1 MDLCKHTGW
10 LRLSTKE
17 RGHILEVSDRAQR
30 LLDSLPRPESQFP
43 SVIALL
49 GNVTKRLAMQQ
60 LGVEITTPN
69 TSRGHGEV
77 HLSFSPATETGERPL
92 LIADSDIPSHNRR
105 ARPRKPPL
113 CHEITSR
120 PLPQSQEDAASPK
133 VEYVADRIYSRM
145 LLPFAD
151 VVCFFADDVGGLHN
165 VARRL
170 VAWLDLGRSSN
181 STVCPW
187 LVIVVDDGEE
197 TVVRQTFLDMLR
209 AKTSTG
215 VSEIFQGIRVVSLR
229 HISPKTLRRGPPS
242 VRWDVLC
249 NELSY
254 MAETKRIERR
264 LASSLFSANHLA
276 AFLRYAVDK
285 QADVVASPLDF
296 LAVSRIDNPVAPDL
310 ETHLA
315 GFLRGFRS
323 LELLRTFAVPVIASS
338 FLLDHYPP
346 GMHRKSTHQ
355 RFSKLIETD
364 MARRSRPLRLGESA
378 ASLHRQLVGQFR
390 DDWPQFQSENTCY
403 HCLRRR
409 PQFFPV
415 CGHGWCMNCVAVF
428 GVRSQDD
435 PWLVQIDGCLL
446 CGRELKMTVRM
457 KPDTATARVLCF
469 DGGGTRG
476 KYPLMLLKQ
485 LQDSIDLPNHPVQ
498 QNFDII
504 YGTSSGAITAGALC
518 LNGWTVEECIAS
530 FESLASHAFTPRR
543 LPAVPLVRP
552 LLRVLMSLP
561 LVPALVRLAA
571 LLAFDSRYPSW
582 PMEEAL
588 RRVFGAEKSIVDYS
602 PANATGTMVGMTQH
616 RSKHCVTRTKDRD
629 KHPRIKLLHSYFT
642 PWRIKGLGT
651 FQDGGLVANNPSS
664 IALREIA
671 SLYPTTPDPSIFVSL
686 GTGSTQGNES
696 QTSASRWP
704 WRDSFPLRLVRALW
718 SLGSTERTWQQVIAH
733 KNISHTGEF
742 FRFDV
747 SFPGTEPALDDLSEL
762 SDVEDG
768 SENSRG
774 TFEGL
779 PELARL
785 VLCIRAELFVFE
797 LSPTQPFR
805 FVDGEYE
812 CLGHIR
818 CRLGANSDAF
828 VEFMSQLDTAC
839 ASFLIGDRTLA
850 GGFYDRSP
858 LGGDGHFCKEVRF
871 RVASREEPV
880 AITLWE
886 SPDEGCNISGSP
898 FNLRRLVR
906 EQKLDECFGS
916 ADHRKRSRAGEGEI
930 DARRKRQKR

>member
-1 MDLCKHTGW
+1 
-10 LRLSTKE
+10 
-17 RGHILEVSDRAQR
+17 
-30 LLDSLPRPESQFP
+30 
-43 SVIALL
+43 
-49 GNVTKRLAMQQ
+49 
-60 LGVEITTPN
+60 
-69 TSRGHGEV
+69 
-77 HLSFSPATETGERPL
+77 
-92 LIADSDIPSHNRR
+92 
-105 ARPRKPPL
+105 
-113 CHEITSR
+113 
-120 PLPQSQEDAASPK
+120 
-133 VEYVADRIYSRM
+133 
-145 LLPFAD
+145 
-151 VVCFFADDVGGLHN
+151 
-165 VARRL
+165 
-170 VAWLDLGRSSN
+170 
-181 STVCPW
+181 
-187 LVIVVDDGEE
+187 
-197 TVVRQTFLDMLR
+197 
-209 AKTSTG
+209 
-215 VSEIFQGIRVVSLR
+215 
-229 HISPKTLRRGPPS
+229 
-242 VRWDVLC
+242 
-249 NELSY
+249 

-264 LASSLFSANHLA
+264 LAGSLFSANHLA

-285 QADVVASPLDF
+285 QAGVVASPLNF
-296 LAVSRIDNPVAPDL
+296 LAVSRIDNPVASDL

-323 LELLRTFAVPVIASS
+323 LELLRAFAVPVIASS

-346 GMHRKSTHQ
+346 GMHHFDPRDVFHFFYRDACNNVCGSAVLAHEGSTELLLPSQ
-355 RFSKLIETD
+355 FSKLIETD
-364 MARRSRPLRLGESA
+364 MARRFRQLRLGEST

-390 DDWPQFQSENTCY
+390 GDWPQFQSENTCY

-435 PWLVQIDGCLL
+435 PWLVHIDGCLL

-485 LQDSIDLPNHPVQ
+485 LQDSINLPNHPVQ
-498 QNFDII
+498 QNFDVI

-518 LNGWTVEECIAS
+518 LNGWTVDECIAS

-543 LPAVPLVRP
+543 VPAIPLVRP
-552 LLRVLMSLP
+552 LLRVLMRLP
-561 LVPALVRLAA
+561 LVPALVRLVA
-571 LLAFDSRYPSW
+571 LLAFDSRYPSR

-602 PANATGTMVGMTQH
+602 PANTTGTMVGMTVATVQDANA
-616 RSKHCVTRTKDRD
+616 CVFTSYNGVGQRDEDRD
-629 KHPRIKLLHSYFT
+629 YHVLIPESGTRKIPLWEIIRSATAAPYYFT
-642 PWRIKGLGT
+642 PWHIKELGT

-686 GTGSTQGNES
+686 GTGSTSTQGSEP
-696 QTSASRWP
+696 QTSESRWP

-718 SLGSTERTWQQVIAH
+718 NLGSTKRTWQQVIAH
-733 KNISHTGEF
+733 KNVGHTGEF

-747 SFPGTEPALDDLSEL
+747 SFPGAEPSLDDLSEL

-768 SENSRG
+768 SENTKG

-797 LSPTQPFR
+797 LSPIQPFR

-839 ASFLIGDRTLA
+839 ASFRIGDRTLA

-858 LGGDGHFCKEVRF
+858 LGNDGHFCKEVRF
-871 RVASREEPV
+871 RVTSREEPV

-898 FNLRRLVR
+898 FSLRRLVR

-916 ADHRKRSRAGEGEI
+916 ADHRKRSRSGEGEV